1 MISYSTGLIN
11 KLLGSADLKTS
22 LANGVI
28 RVYSGAQPPSA
39 DATATGTLLGTVSLA
54 GSAFT
59 EGVVTN
65 GLELGTPSGRSISK
79 ASAEDWKFKGIAA
92 GTIGY
97 MRFQG
102 NAADNQ
108 LSSIVLP
115 RIDMSVGITSGDVR
129 LSTVTSAINSII
141 TIDTFTIT
149 AA

>member
-11 KLLGSADLKTS
+11 SMMGTTSLKAA

-28 RVYSGAQPPSA
+28 RVYSGAQPASA
-39 DATATGTLLGTVSLA
+39 DSAATGTLLGTVSLA
-54 GSAFT
+54 GGAFT
-59 EGVVTN
+59 EGTVTN
-65 GLELGTPSGRSISK
+65 GLEFDAPVGKSISK
-79 ASAEDWKFKGIAA
+79 AAAEDWKFKGVAA

-102 NAADNQ
+102 NAVDAQ
-108 LSSIVLP
+108 GSSITLP

-129 LSTVTSAINSII
+129 LSTVTSAVNSII

>member
-11 KLLGSADLKTS
+11 SILGTAPLNTT

-28 RVYSGAQPPSA
+28 RVYSGAQPASA
-39 DATATGTLLGTVSLA
+39 DSAATGTLLGTVTLA
-54 GSAFT
+54 GAAFT
-59 EGVVTN
+59 EGTATN
-65 GLELGTPSGRSISK
+65 GINFDAPVGRSISK
-79 ASAEDWKFKGIAA
+79 AVAEDWKFKGIAA

-102 NAADNQ
+102 NAADAQ
-108 LSSIVLP
+108 ASSSLLP

-129 LSTVTSAINSII
+129 LSTVTSAVNSII